1 MTCIRHLTYVA
12 VCTVN
17 GSHLVFSEVLEL
29 GLDELALREARL
41 VVDELDDV
49 VDDFDG
55 LLQLDDVTVSVGR
68 VLEYALQQQRVLD
81 QAATWYV

>member
-1 MTCIRHLTYVA
+1 MA
-12 VCTVN
+12 VCTFN

-55 LLQLDDVTVSVGR
+55 LLQFDDVTVSVGR